1 MLRVSESHWAQEFL
15 LRWNSIELLLD
26 TIVSSG
32 ILDVRLKSQIHH
44 KHQAMLTEIF
54 PFSFAIDATAIAG
67 ASLWSL
73 ALYWGLSPLTEWVI
87 LQLNRWMN
95 FAERSLYTS
104 EAEFERTR
112 EAREAQNAFYASL
125 LSIVPFLIAGGLCN
139 WGVEFSLGTGWAVSM
154 GTIACIGGGV
164 YELGRRDGQS

>member
-1 MLRVSESHWAQEFL
+1 
-15 LRWNSIELLLD
+15 
-26 TIVSSG
+26 
-32 ILDVRLKSQIHH
+32 
-44 KHQAMLTEIF
+44 MLTEIF

-112 EAREAQNAFYASL
+112 QAREAQNAFYASL
-125 LSIVPFLIAGGLCN
+125 LSILPFLIVGGLCN
-139 WGVEFSLGTGWAVSM
+139 WGVELSLGTGWAVSM

-164 YELGRRDGQS
+164 YELGRRDGEES